1 MSAVKSGSSL
11 RSLLLTPERI
21 PDFLIPSRSPLRVL
35 SPRAHRSSPDRTRLL
50 SDRDEDS
57 PGSGSPEVSHS
68 PAASPRF
75 LLRLPPRI
83 RAPRRGAA
91 AESADTDLTT
101 RAAMSLPHVEKVT
114 TPYGFRAVL
123 ASSPCTRRRESLFH
137 RNKPLTVTVTDAE
150 PQDPADSPP
159 PPAPHPPPGPG
170 PGPGR
175 SRVCLRPVKA
185 LGLQVMKELKRPAA
199 ALKALSP
206 GAMKTV
212 TR

>member
-11 RSLLLTPERI
+11 WSLLLTPERI

-35 SPRAHRSSPDRTRLL
+35 SPRPLRSSPDRTRLL
-50 SDRDEDS
+50 SDPDDDS
-57 PGSGSPEVSHS
+57 PGRSPPEIPLS

-75 LLRLPPRI
+75 PLRLPPRI
-83 RAPRRGAA
+83 RTPHRATAA
-91 AESADTDLTT
+91 AADSADADADTDLTT

-114 TPYGFRAVL
+114 TSYGFRAVL
-123 ASSPCTRRRESLFH
+123 AASPCTRRRESLFH
-137 RNKPLTVTVTDAE
+137 RNTPVTVTVTDTG
-150 PQDPADSPP
+150 DPTELPP
-159 PPAPHPPPGPG
+159 PPRPG

-206 GAMKTV
+206 GARRIE

>member
-11 RSLLLTPERI
+11 RSLVLTPERI

-35 SPRAHRSSPDRTRLL
+35 SPRPLRSSPDRTRLL
-50 SDRDEDS
+50 SDPDDDS
-57 PGSGSPEVSHS
+57 PGRSPPEIRLS
-68 PAASPRF
+68 PTASPRF
-75 LLRLPPRI
+75 PLRLPPRI
-83 RAPRRGAA
+83 MTPRRATAAA
-91 AESADTDLTT
+91 AESADADTDLTT

-114 TPYGFRAVL
+114 TSYGFRAVL
-123 ASSPCTRRRESLFH
+123 AASPCTRRRESLFH
-137 RNKPLTVTVTDAE
+137 RNTPVTVTVTDTGDPTE
-150 PQDPADSPP
+150 PPRPP
-159 PPAPHPPPGPG
+159 RPGPG
-170 PGPGR
+170 PAR

-206 GAMKTV
+206 GARRTE